1 MKDRIH
7 QTEIKASSFNYFFGF
22 FWLFALVSAVLQPFK
37 NDCLVF
43 WAWAQKVYDSPLTG
57 LDAFESVWDI
67 KGILSRLIYYH
78 LYAFTRL
85 FTSDLYPYGYIV
97 FKLLGFIEINLFL
110 ALSTWLVPDR
120 YLSGR
125 KTKLNLF
132 FFLSLAVSTLNRM
145 CNLQPEVWGFAF
157 LLLSFIL
164 YLRGKWWEKLL
175 GGLVLG
181 LVFFLK
187 TPLLLLSGSVFFA
200 ALLVEDRNFV
210 EGIKTILL
218 YAISAMVTV
227 VLLLVWMNW
236 ACPQEIQDIA
246 DAAYFQPTLVHYG
259 PLKMLRYL
267 GYGVA
272 KFWEMPLNL
281 PILCLG
287 GVSFMLFITNK
298 KLNECL
304 YMMGMWLF
312 PYLYV
317 AVSNCYFIYHFVVFV
332 FAAVLT
338 FYLTKDYWKQ
348 IMTKQLFVGLWIVFL
363 AGLVCTFE
371 PIFDISIRIRNML
384 FLVPYV
390 VMTFALV
397 EKWRTKVLSI
407 GVLFLVF
414 TFIATISAF
423 SYPQMGAKK
432 MDKMTNEKNEKKGYR
447 MGMKLGEDCVL
458 QLNAGL
464 GSLWFSNLSYLRYL
478 YPLILEG
485 RNESSHIKQSSF
497 FVETKEK
504 IIDYQG
510 EYIVTDWEYS
520 KKMDDGIQAFI
531 EEHYYTSD
539 TLYYYGFYYDLYDY
553 KEKTFEF
560 YILKRKG
567 IDYNNE
573 PVITE

>member
-1 MKDRIH
+1 
-7 QTEIKASSFNYFFGF
+7 
-22 FWLFALVSAVLQPFK
+22 
-37 NDCLVF
+37 
-43 WAWAQKVYDSPLTG
+43 
-57 LDAFESVWDI
+57 
-67 KGILSRLIYYH
+67 
-78 LYAFTRL
+78 
-85 FTSDLYPYGYIV
+85 
-97 FKLLGFIEINLFL
+97 
-110 ALSTWLVPDR
+110 
-120 YLSGR
+120 
-125 KTKLNLF
+125 
-132 FFLSLAVSTLNRM
+132 
-145 CNLQPEVWGFAF
+145 
-157 LLLSFIL
+157 
-164 YLRGKWWEKLL
+164 
-175 GGLVLG
+175 
-181 LVFFLK
+181 
-187 TPLLLLSGSVFFA
+187 
-200 ALLVEDRNFV
+200 
-210 EGIKTILL
+210 
-218 YAISAMVTV
+218 
-227 VLLLVWMNW
+227 MNW

>member
-1 MKDRIH
+1 MKKRG
-7 QTEIKASSFNYFFGF
+7 FNYFFGF

-37 NDCLVF
+37 NDCIVF

-78 LYAFTRL
+78 LYAFTRI

-97 FKLLGFIEINLFL
+97 FNLLGFIEINMLL
-110 ALSTWLVPDR
+110 ALSTWLVPSR
-120 YLSGR
+120 YFYGR
-125 KTKLNLF
+125 KMRLNLF
-132 FFLSLAVSTLNRM
+132 FFLSLTVSTLNRM

-157 LLLSFIL
+157 LLFSFVL
-164 YLRGKWWEKLL
+164 YLRGRWWEKLL
-175 GGLVLG
+175 GGMVLG

-187 TPLLLLSGSVFFA
+187 TPVLLLSGSIFFA
-200 ALLVEDRNFV
+200 VLLVEERNFV
-210 EGIKTILL
+210 DGIRTILL
-218 YAISAMVTV
+218 YAVSALITV

-246 DAAYFQPTLVHYG
+246 DAAYFQPTLVHFG

-287 GVSFMLFITNK
+287 GVSFMLFVTNK
-298 KLNECL
+298 KMCDCL

-312 PYLYV
+312 PYMYV

-348 IMTKQLFVGLWIVFL
+348 MMTKQMLIGLWIVFL
-363 AGLVCTFE
+363 TGLVCTFE
-371 PIFDISIRIRNML
+371 PIFDIFIRIRNML

-397 EKWRTKVLSI
+397 EKWRAKVLSI

-414 TFIATISAF
+414 TFVATISAF
-423 SYPQMGAKK
+423 SYPQTKTKK
-432 MDKMTNEKNEKKGYR
+432 VEKMNNAKNEKKGYP
-447 MGMKLGEDCVL
+447 MGKKLGEGSIL
-458 QLNAGL
+458 HFNGGM
-464 GSLWFSNLSYLRYL
+464 GSLWFSNPSYLRYM
-478 YPLILEG
+478 YPLVIEG
-485 RNESSHIKQSSF
+485 RSESRQFKQSAS

-504 IIDYQG
+504 ILDYKG
-510 EYIVTDWEYS
+510 EYIAINQDWHLNNPY
-520 KKMDDGIQAFI
+520 DDIKAFI
-531 EEHYYTSD
+531 KENYYTID
-539 TLYYYGFYYDLYDY
+539 TLYYSGFYYNLYDY
-553 KEKTFEF
+553 KEKIYEF
-560 YILKRKG
+560 YILRKKG

-573 PVITE
+573 SPINE